1 MIAFVI
7 VGSDGGVVD
16 GISVLFEPCTNGV
29 ETSDCFGLNQTFGR
43 WTHTEDEIASF
54 CHDFNERIDDA
65 HGGFPARTWYP
76 TPIVCQRDATFPRV
90 VELGFGNGLF
100 GCLIVF
106 VWSMDGAVNNEDA
119 RLMGTSHGSNAR
131 HVDVLVCFWTNP
143 TAIEPKN
150 IDRTVTAEDF
160 FYLIVSVLLETFP
173 TPRPAL
179 DVVIHLS
186 SAFDGID
193 IPPIVLAV
201 PVGLGEVGANH
212 ELLIA
217 EGGEYVLKHIA
228 FGIVPEC
235 VLSDGVIS
243 ESGVKHTESIVVLG
257 GENHIFHPCTLH
269 DFCPLR
275 RIELSGVE
283 LIGKSPIPILVLL
296 IGHCGVASN
305 PLLIA
310 DRPTLHDTWHGIDA
324 PMKKDTKLEV
334 LPRMEFVE
342 NLRVGW
348 PFVGGGLSVEIV
360 LLGRECETE
369 EKEKVSKMFFHGKRL

>member
-1 MIAFVI
+1 MPNSIEDLNPEMQECLDTFQNAV
-7 VGSDGGVVD
+7 
-16 GISVLFEPCTNGV
+16 
-29 ETSDCFGLNQTFGR
+29 FGEEVR
-43 WTHTEDEIASF
+43 SA
-54 CHDFNERIDDA
+54 
-65 HGGFPARTWYP
+65 
-76 TPIVCQRDATFPRV
+76 
-90 VELGFGNGLF
+90 
-100 GCLIVF
+100 LI
-106 VWSMDGAVNNEDA
+106 
-119 RLMGTSHGSNAR
+119 
-131 HVDVLVCFWTNP
+131 
-143 TAIEPKN
+143 
-150 IDRTVTAEDF
+150 
-160 FYLIVSVLLETFP
+160 
-173 TPRPAL
+173 
-179 DVVIHLS
+179 
-186 SAFDGID
+186 
-193 IPPIVLAV
+193 
-201 PVGLGEVGANH
+201 
-212 ELLIA
+212 IA

-228 FGIVPEC
+228 FGIVSEC
-235 VLSDGVIS
+235 VLGDGIIG

-334 LPRMEFVE
+334 LPRMELVE
-342 NLRVGW
+342 NLRVRW

-369 EKEKVSKMFFHGKRL
+369 EKE